1 LRRAI
6 SKKEKYERKIKDI
19 DAGEKSPLND
29 YVEKV
34 ENIEMGEDVLIDYA
48 TQIKDFD
55 KELAEQPEIDF
66 E

>member
-34 ENIEMGEDVLIDYA
+34 ENIEMGEDLPIDYA
-48 TQIKDFD
+48 T
-55 KELAEQPEIDF
+55 
-66 E
+66 